1 MPSLRVV
8 VIVYVVTSIV
18 TFVAYG
24 VDKWLAA
31 RHRKPGSRPVRV
43 AEQTLHFM
51 ELLGGWPGALAGQQL
66 FKHKRSKAPFMR
78 VFWVIVVLHVIGW
91 VVMLVQ
97 WSR

>member
-8 VIVYVVTSIV
+8 VLIYLIASVA
-18 TFVAYG
+18 TFITYG

-31 RHRKPGSRPVRV
+31 RRRNAGSRPVRV
-43 AEQTLHFM
+43 AEQTLHLM

-78 VFWVIVVLHVIGW
+78 IFWVIVSLHVIAW
-91 VVMLVQ
+91 VVVMVG
-97 WSR
+97 